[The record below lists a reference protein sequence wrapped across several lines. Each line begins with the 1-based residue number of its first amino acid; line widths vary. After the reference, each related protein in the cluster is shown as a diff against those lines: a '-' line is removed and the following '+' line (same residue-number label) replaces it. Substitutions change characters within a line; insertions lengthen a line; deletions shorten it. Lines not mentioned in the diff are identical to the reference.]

1 MKYPILFFSLLLG
14 LSACD
19 SVKSK
24 QEKELRPNEIA
35 HLDELSFR
43 VDTLKDDQGQSRLSY
58 GSEVI
63 PNYYVLRSVQTDS
76 TIDMHIFPDQRLY
89 FIQANDTFY
98 ITKDSLLKDINNTY
112 LNEAILQGLEPISLD
127 GELEEYQFQFF
138 VRKPFEEDR
147 FNYELY
153 YRNKTWQLI
162 IVD

>member
-1 MKYPILFFSLLLG
+1 MKYPILLFGLLWL
-14 LSACD
+14 LACD

-24 QEKELRPNEIA
+24 QEKELAPREIA
-35 HLDELSFR
+35 HTDELRFR
-43 VDTLKDDQGQSRLSY
+43 VDTLKDEQGQSKLSY
-58 GSEVI
+58 GSEAI
-63 PNYYVLRSVQTDS
+63 PNYYVLSRVQTDS
-76 TIDMHIFPDQRLY
+76 TIEMHIFPDQRLF

-98 ITKDSLLKDINNTY
+98 ITKDSLLNDINSAY
-112 LNEAILQGLEPISLD
+112 LNEALLQGLEPISLD
-127 GELEEYQFQFF
+127 AELGEYQFQFF